1 MIGLLLKGSVTAPVP
16 ALVSHTGER
25 TGVRFLEFFT
35 ADIAPLI
42 REKVKQWKK

>member
-1 MIGLLLKGSVTAPVP
+1 MIGLLLMDLVTAPVP

-25 TGVRFLEFFT
+25 AGVRFLKSFT

-42 REKVKQWKK
+42 REKLKK